1 MPWPWAPPPL
11 LVRAR
16 AGEGGRLDGDLTG
29 PRRLVVR
36 LIVFSANLIGPRRL
50 VVRLIVFSANLIG
63 PRRLCQISATA
74 APWSLARG
82 LWWNMR
88 FHPWYS
94 CAPPLVRDAGPLLEP
109 LVPPLVTQYAT
120 TNAELFWNYGHPKT
134 LPRGESH
141 SEAVHLSEI
150 ESGIMVE
157 LFWNYASKKRISAAK
172 HEKKGAIIP
181 PPRLAGSQTGS
192 GIMTPQNGWK
202 VHMCVPWNAENRNLQ
217 KIRARLD
224 VHLWN
229 LDNIEP
235 GFYTINAPPTPPPPL
250 KF

>member
-1 MPWPWAPPPL
+1 M
-11 LVRAR
+11 RAR

-74 APWSLARG
+74 APWSLSRG

-192 GIMTPQNGWK
+192 GIMTPQNG
-202 VHMCVPWNAENRNLQ
+202 
-217 KIRARLD
+217 
-224 VHLWN
+224 
-229 LDNIEP
+229 
-235 GFYTINAPPTPPPPL
+235 
-250 KF
+250 

>member
-1 MPWPWAPPPL
+1 M
-11 LVRAR
+11 RAR

-50 VVRLIVFSANLIG
+50 VVRLIVFSAYLIG

-74 APWSLARG
+74 APWSLSRG
-82 LWWNMR
+82 LWLNMR
-88 FHPWYS
+88 FRPWYS

-181 PPRLAGSQTGS
+181 PPRLAGSQKGS
-192 GIMTPQNGWK
+192 GIMTPQNG
-202 VHMCVPWNAENRNLQ
+202 
-217 KIRARLD
+217 
-224 VHLWN
+224 
-229 LDNIEP
+229 
-235 GFYTINAPPTPPPPL
+235 
-250 KF
+250 